1 MGGPGRLVIR
11 PPQGRGGELG
21 WIRAELLKQLQAI
34 EGKLS
39 RYLDNS
45 VISLI
50 NQRAGSGTYT
60 PIDDEVAGLLQLCH
74 QLWLESDGAFDATAG
89 ILRKAWRFGED
100 PRAMP
105 EKLPQLMPLVDWQ
118 GVDIGD
124 AGVHLQ
130 RAGMELDLGGIGKEY
145 AVDVGV
151 RWLLSEGIEHCVLEL
166 AGDVRACGYRAEGQ
180 PWQVGIRDPQ
190 AADDSIAS
198 VVLLDA
204 AMATSGTTQRRLHYA
219 GRSYSHLLDARSG
232 WPVEGVASVS
242 VISEDCITAGA
253 VATLACLRPAETA
266 DRWLASTDLPW
277 LRVTSD
283 GVRSGPLAESSIEV
297 DRA

>member
-11 PPQGRGGELG
+11 PPHGRGRELDRIHAG
-21 WIRAELLKQLQAI
+21 LLRQLQII

-45 VISLI
+45 VIGLI

-89 ILRKAWRFGED
+89 VLRKAWRFGKD
-100 PRAMP
+100 ACAMP
-105 EKLPQLMPLVDWQ
+105 QRLPQLMPLVDWR
-118 GVDIGD
+118 GVDICD
-124 AGVHLQ
+124 AGVRLE
-130 RAGMELDLGGIGKEY
+130 RTGMELDLGGIGKEY
-145 AVDVGV
+145 AVDVGIQ
-151 RWLLSEGIEHCVLEL
+151 WLMSDGIEHCVLEL
-166 AGDVRACGYRAEGQ
+166 AGDVRARGYRADGQ

-190 AADDSIAS
+190 AAGGSLAS

-204 AMATSGTTQRRLHYA
+204 ALATSGTTQRRLDYA

-266 DRWLASTDLPW
+266 ERWLASTDLPW

-283 GVRSGPLAESSIEV
+283 GVRSGPLAESSGEV